1 MPEAPAESSVVCW
14 TAKVAVE
21 VTAKGTARAV
31 SFFMFEVSILAQTR
45 HL

>member
-1 MPEAPAESSVVCW
+1 MPKAPAESSVVCW

-31 SFFMFEVSILAQTR
+31 SFMFEVSILAQTR